1 MSKLPGLPFQMG
13 SWARYLVGRIFC
25 CSRENYTLFF
35 QFSFRL
41 EQYTFEQRFDNI
53 VLIKEFVLSLFFP
66 LKQSCIGNLS
76 CYQGQN
82 YENTPQPFIFLY
94 QFYFLMPQS
103 VRFGFFKFKN
113 FVLVRQCKTVNYFYE
128 RVHLGT
134 CESFEYTSK
143 YTSEFGQMVEFMN
156 STI

>member
-13 SWARYLVGRIFC
+13 SWARCLGGRIFC

-94 QFYFLMPQS
+94 QFYFLMPQP
-103 VRFGFFKFKN
+103 VRFGFLKFKN
-113 FVLVRQCKTVNYFYE
+113 FVLVRQYKTVNYFYK
-128 RVHLGT
+128 RVHRGYLP
-134 CESFEYTSK
+134 
-143 YTSEFGQMVEFMN
+143 EF
-156 STI
+156 